1 MPIATPPF
9 YAAPAIAGVTYTM
22 GGIAIDGDAR
32 VLRRD
37 GGSIEGLF
45 AAGSATGGHEGGP
58 RVGYTGGLSKALTF
72 GWCAARAIAREA
84 PPQSWSRA
92 CPRARR
98 RAPLRARYVSLPS
111 RFAEYAPAS
120 CRNIRQRAVRRAR

>member
-1 MPIATPPF
+1 MKKRRTAAPAITITTPPF

-32 VLRRD
+32 VLHRD

-84 PPQSWSRA
+84 PNAGQ
-92 CPRARR
+92 ARR
-98 RAPLRARYVSLPS
+98 QVKQNS
-111 RFAEYAPAS
+111 AEGTES
-120 CRNIRQRAVRRAR
+120 VQ